1 MDRPQDADRGWT
13 TRHICRYAPQERRI
27 GALRARAEF
36 DGSGLRPC
44 VAAHRATV
52 ARVLLGD
59 VCPRGGGLPTT

>member
-1 MDRPQDADRGWT
+1 MDRPQMPIGDG
-13 TRHICRYAPQERRI
+13 RRAI
-27 GALRARAEF
+27 SAAMRRRSAGSGHYVPVAEF